1 MADSEVEP
9 ELGVPDPVAG
19 VVGEMLL
26 RRRSDLVDSLGC
38 KVVWCGSV
46 DSLQPGKTVTAIL
59 HEVGQ
64 DGKVREVGVYL
75 DDEDIGA
82 MVLDSRNAQLA
93 GTKDSDRARNSEAG
107 KAKLEKTS
115 RDQSRVGAGV
125 RCTRSS
131 FGLAGGL
138 RRAGGHLQW

>member
-1 MADSEVEP
+1 MPMADRDSEVEP

-64 DGKVREVGVYL
+64 DGKVPCKSIESV
-75 DDEDIGA
+75 E
-82 MVLDSRNAQLA
+82 MSRAP
-93 GTKDSDRARNSEAG
+93 KIMP
-107 KAKLEKTS
+107 
-115 RDQSRVGAGV
+115 
-125 RCTRSS
+125 
-131 FGLAGGL
+131 
-138 RRAGGHLQW
+138 